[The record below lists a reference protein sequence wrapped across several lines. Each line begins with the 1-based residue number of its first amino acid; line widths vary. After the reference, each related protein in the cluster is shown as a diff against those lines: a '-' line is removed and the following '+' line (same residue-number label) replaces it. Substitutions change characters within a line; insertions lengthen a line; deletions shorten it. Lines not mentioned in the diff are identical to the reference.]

1 MHRPFLNVLLVV
13 LGSLSL
19 SATTTAHDPSAPPS
33 RKLVVVELFQSQGCS
48 SCPPAEAN
56 LNALA
61 EAPGVLALSFDVTYW
76 DGLGWKDT
84 FAMPAYTERQWSY
97 AHYRRRDTVWTP
109 QVYVNGHTD
118 LVGTDRTQLDEAIA
132 HATSDGPSI
141 AWSDGKLT
149 IQAAQPPDAV
159 CDVWLVRYDP
169 RTLHVAVGGGEN
181 GGRTLL
187 QRDVV
192 RELIHMGTW
201 DGGER
206 SFSLPPASLSGLQT
220 AALIEVH
227 DGGDILSASIQNPS
241 PD

>member
-1 MHRPFLNVLLVV
+1 MLRPFLNVLLVA
-13 LGSLSL
+13 LGLLSF
-19 SATTTAHDPSAPPS
+19 SATTRAHDPSAPLP

-56 LNALA
+56 LNTLT
-61 EAPGVLALSFDVTYW
+61 EVPGVLALSFDVTYW

-84 FAMPAYTERQWSY
+84 FAMPAYTERQWNY

-132 HATSDGPSI
+132 RATSDGPSI
-141 AWSDGKLT
+141 AWGDGKLI
-149 IQAAQPPDAV
+149 IQAARPPDAV

-169 RTLHVAVGGGEN
+169 RTLHVAIGGGEN
-181 GGRTLL
+181 SGRTLL
-187 QRDVV
+187 QRNVV
-192 RELIHMGTW
+192 RELIHLGTW
-201 DGGER
+201 EGEGH
-206 SFSLPPASLSGLQT
+206 SFALPPSSLSGLQT

-227 DGGDILSASIQNPS
+227 AGGDILSASIQNAFPN
-241 PD
+241 